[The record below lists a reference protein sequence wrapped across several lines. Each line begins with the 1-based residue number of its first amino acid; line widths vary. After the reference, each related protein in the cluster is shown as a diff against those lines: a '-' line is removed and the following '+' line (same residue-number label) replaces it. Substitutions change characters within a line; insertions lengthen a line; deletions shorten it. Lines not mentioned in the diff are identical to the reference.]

1 MTSKTPAAWLALYC
15 RAPAP
20 PPAPVDPVRNEEPA
34 AVLEASSLDALSRAV
49 TAGIGAFPSRRPGEL
64 IVEPLAAEDL
74 AGAHDRAQALEGE
87 LLAVYALAWSPARDD
102 TVTAASHPGAFGV
115 RLELVDDDDQD
126 ERGRERI
133 DGFAHDPANRAPAP
147 TKAGNFPLLGTE
159 ETSLAP
165 APAGGRVA
173 RPPRAPEA
181 IAARAGQGRAPR
193 GGSIEPEGA
202 QALEDAAE
210 AELANQLTR
219 AAAGGDRGDG
229 EVPGLRT
236 YRGHI
241 FAPSSPAPALMTD
254 VQAWNVAEA
263 LALLQEWAG
272 EGGQVFGVWD
282 DTGAQVYAAPPA

>member
-1 MTSKTPAAWLALYC
+1 MISKPLAPWLALYC

-34 AVLEASSLDALSRAV
+34 AVLEASSLDELSRAV
-49 TAGIGAFPSRRPGEL
+49 AAGIGAFVSRRPGEL

-74 AGAHDRAQALEGE
+74 AGSYDRAQALEGE

-133 DGFAHDPANRAPAP
+133 DGFAHDPADRVSARDPEP
-147 TKAGNFPLLGTE
+147 EIPIRGKVKTPL
-159 ETSLAP
+159 AHV
-165 APAGGRVA
+165 PAGGRVP

-181 IAARAGQGRAPR
+181 IAPRAGQIPAPR
-193 GGSIEPEGA
+193 AAAIDQEGA
-202 QALEDAAE
+202 QELEVAAE
-210 AELANQLTR
+210 LELADQLTQ
-219 AAAGGDRGDG
+219 AAGEARGDG
-229 EVPGLRT
+229 EVEGLRT